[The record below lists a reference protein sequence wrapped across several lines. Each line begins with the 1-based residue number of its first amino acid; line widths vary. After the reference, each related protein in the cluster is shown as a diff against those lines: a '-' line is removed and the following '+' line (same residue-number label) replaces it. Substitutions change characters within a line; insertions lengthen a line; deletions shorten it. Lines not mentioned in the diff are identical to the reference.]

1 MPAPPERP
9 APSPPAKM
17 PRWLSAGLFAAALAA
32 AFWRAPAVDPADFP
46 EMPLAAPSTLAATF
60 AVDSLPQITASAASP
75 TLTQLPDGRLALAWI
90 GANQEDQT
98 DAAVWLAISGKT
110 AWSEPVP
117 IATRESTAGGTFAHV
132 RRLEQPLLH
141 AEGNWLHLWY
151 ASHSLGST
159 LVHSISTDK
168 GKTWSKPERLV
179 TSPFAN
185 LGTLPG
191 AAPVTLSDGGIGLAV
206 SHDLF
211 AAHGEWLRLS
221 PTGQVIDKARLP
233 LPGRALHPAA
243 IALDR
248 RRALA
253 LLRDA
258 GPGPGKVQVATTEN
272 GGQTWQA
279 GAALPLANPDSPL
292 ALLRLRSG
300 RLLLAGNG
308 ASGRDSLKLW
318 ISADEG
324 ASWQP
329 RQTVDG
335 AADGGAD
342 FSQPALLLGRDGRIH
357 LAYAWRQRLIKL
369 ASFSEA
375 WLDGGQP

>member
-1 MPAPPERP
+1 MRASPERP
-9 APSPPAKM
+9 ATAPPDNI

-32 AFWRAPAVDPADFP
+32 AFWRAPAVDPVDFAEIP
-46 EMPLAAPSTLAATF
+46 AAASSTLAAAFTLE
-60 AVDSLPQITASAASP
+60 SLPQITASAISP
-75 TLTQLPDGRLALAWI
+75 TLTQLPDGHLALAWI
-90 GANQEDQT
+90 GANREDRT
-98 DAAVWLAISGKT
+98 DATVWLSIGGKT
-110 AWSEPVP
+110 GWREPVP
-117 IATRESTAGGTFAHV
+117 VATRESTAGGIFAHV

-151 ASHSLGST
+151 AGQTLSST
-159 LVHSISTDK
+159 LLHSVSTDK
-168 GKTWSKPERLV
+168 GKTWSKPERLP

-191 AAPVTLSDGGIGLAV
+191 AAPVALGDGGIGLAV
-206 SHDLF
+206 THDLF
-211 AAHGEWLRLS
+211 AGHGEWLRLS
-221 PTGQVIDKARLP
+221 PTGQLIDKARMP
-233 LPGRALHPAA
+233 IPGRALHPAA
-243 IALDR
+243 IALDS

-258 GPGPGKVQVATTEN
+258 GPGPGKVQVATSEN

-279 GAALPLANPDSPL
+279 GAALPIANPDSPL

-308 ASGRDSLKLW
+308 ASGRDSLRLW

-324 ASWQP
+324 ISWQA
-329 RQTVDG
+329 RQTVDS
-335 AADGGAD
+335 AADGGAE

-357 LAYAWRQRLIKL
+357 LAYAWRQRIIKL

-375 WLDGGQP
+375 WLDGVRP